1 MDIFDD
7 IDDMAWYTSSL
18 IKYVV
23 DYHAPIKSKIVR
35 SQSVP
40 YMNSALRKAQYQR
53 NMARNKFKKYGKS
66 YWEENRRL
74 RNQVVKIRKNSMR
87 KYFEQRCS
95 KQDKNFWKTISPFF
109 SDKKFKNGNH
119 IALSENNGIINDQH
133 RVAEMFNDYFST
145 VAMGIGFDDNVTSA
159 TDAINKHSSH
169 PSVLK
174 IQGNR
179 NPEHSFSF
187 QLVDTQQVSLALKKV
202 NPRKATGYDNLP
214 GKIIRIAYS
223 ELSYPLTHLINIS
236 ISLKSFPCT
245 MKCAEISPLFK
256 KDDNLMRDNYRP
268 VNVLTV
274 ISKIY
279 ETLMNEQLSD
289 YFITILNK
297 LLCAFR
303 KNYSCQSLLVKM
315 VDEWKMALD
324 KRYIT
329 GAVFMDLSKA
339 FDCLP
344 HGLLIAKCHAYGLNV
359 PACELLTDYLSH
371 RKQRVKIGNAR
382 SSWADLRKGVP
393 QGSILGPLLFNIF
406 INDLFLFIENCSLYN
421 YADDNTVSFSAPS
434 LSDVISN
441 LQLDCNHAIDW
452 FTTNGMKANP
462 NKFQFMI
469 LSSSSLA
476 PVELVLD
483 GNTCITSQDC
493 VKVLGIT
500 IDKQLTFNEHIS
512 LCCTKAA
519 RQLNAF
525 ARISKYLNE
534 NSRRAIHHSFIA
546 SNFSYCPLVWH
557 FCGKSNNAKLEKIQ
571 ERSLRILCNNYTSS
585 YEDLL
590 CNTGLSTLLLNRLK
604 CILLETFK
612 STKHLNAECLHG
624 IFKTHVVPYDLR
636 TTNLSQ
642 PKRQSTTYG
651 LRSFSYLGAR
661 LWNNIV
667 KDFPFLCEIDYNGFR
682 EFVGQWGGPDLDD
695 GFNYV
700 WSLAFIYSYSDISL
714 F

>member
-1 MDIFDD
+1 
-7 IDDMAWYTSSL
+7 
-18 IKYVV
+18 
-23 DYHAPIKSKIVR
+23 
-35 SQSVP
+35 
-40 YMNSALRKAQYQR
+40 
-53 NMARNKFKKYGKS
+53 
-66 YWEENRRL
+66 
-74 RNQVVKIRKNSMR
+74 
-87 KYFEQRCS
+87 
-95 KQDKNFWKTISPFF
+95 
-109 SDKKFKNGNH
+109 
-119 IALSENNGIINDQH
+119 
-133 RVAEMFNDYFST
+133 
-145 VAMGIGFDDNVTSA
+145 
-159 TDAINKHSSH
+159 
-169 PSVLK
+169 
-174 IQGNR
+174 
-179 NPEHSFSF
+179 
-187 QLVDTQQVSLALKKV
+187 
-202 NPRKATGYDNLP
+202 
-214 GKIIRIAYS
+214 
-223 ELSYPLTHLINIS
+223 
-236 ISLKSFPCT
+236 
-245 MKCAEISPLFK
+245 
-256 KDDNLMRDNYRP
+256 
-268 VNVLTV
+268 
-274 ISKIY
+274 
-279 ETLMNEQLSD
+279 MNEQLSD

-329 GAVFMDLSKA
+329 GTVFMDLSKA

-344 HGLLIAKCHAYGLNV
+344 HGLLIAKCHAYGLSA

-371 RKQRVKIGNAR
+371 RKQRVKIGNTR

-500 IDKQLTFNEHIS
+500 IDKKLTFNEHIS

-525 ARISKYLNE
+525 ARISKYLNQ
-534 NSRRAIHHSFIA
+534 NSRRAIHHSFIT

-590 CNTGLSTLLLNRLK
+590 RNTGLSTLLLNRLK

-682 EFVGQWGGPDLDD
+682 EFVGQWGGPDMDD
-695 GFNYV
+695 GFNRMFEIRHSFIRIV
-700 WSLAFIYSYSDISL
+700 ILAYFKSCIIYLVLWILQITFYSSKL
-714 F
+714 FFCLV

>member
-1 MDIFDD
+1 MVNPLTASINLLKLVL
-7 IDDMAWYTSSL
+7 A
-18 IKYVV
+18 V
-23 DYHAPIKSKIVR
+23 D
-35 SQSVP
+35 
-40 YMNSALRKAQYQR
+40 
-53 NMARNKFKKYGKS
+53 F
-66 YWEENRRL
+66 
-74 RNQVVKIRKNSMR
+74 
-87 KYFEQRCS
+87 
-95 KQDKNFWKTISPFF
+95 T
-109 SDKKFKNGNH
+109 
-119 IALSENNGIINDQH
+119 
-133 RVAEMFNDYFST
+133 
-145 VAMGIGFDDNVTSA
+145 IGFELEWLTSW
-159 TDAINKHSSH
+159 
-169 PSVLK
+169 
-174 IQGNR
+174 
-179 NPEHSFSF
+179 
-187 QLVDTQQVSLALKKV
+187 
-202 NPRKATGYDNLP
+202 
-214 GKIIRIAYS
+214 
-223 ELSYPLTHLINIS
+223 S
-236 ISLKSFPCT
+236 IC
-245 MKCAEISPLFK
+245 
-256 KDDNLMRDNYRP
+256 
-268 VNVLTV
+268 
-274 ISKIY
+274 
-279 ETLMNEQLSD
+279 
-289 YFITILNK
+289 
-297 LLCAFR
+297 
-303 KNYSCQSLLVKM
+303 
-315 VDEWKMALD
+315 
-324 KRYIT
+324 
-329 GAVFMDLSKA
+329 
-339 FDCLP
+339 
-344 HGLLIAKCHAYGLNV
+344 
-359 PACELLTDYLSH
+359 
-371 RKQRVKIGNAR
+371 
-382 SSWADLRKGVP
+382 
-393 QGSILGPLLFNIF
+393 
-406 INDLFLFIENCSLYN
+406 
-421 YADDNTVSFSAPS
+421 
-434 LSDVISN
+434 DVI
-441 LQLDCNHAIDW
+441 H
-452 FTTNGMKANP
+452 
-462 NKFQFMI
+462 
-469 LSSSSLA
+469 
-476 PVELVLD
+476 VD

-525 ARISKYLNE
+525 ARISKYLNK